1 MQKTLVLFIS
11 LVLVSRLGSIKKGL
25 FVYNFN
31 ESNLRPAPQ
40 LYFRLWWVLTWSSWS
55 KVTGEQLNEAI
66 IARHKIIL
74 ILNLKYSF
82 FQARPAGESQDFTE
96 DEMYEAAREAFNK
109 VSCVLLI
116 RSYLLPLLNRQ
127 DYIHCLT
134 KRIFHGPFLAFSLRR
149 QNLKLFRQ
157 ACAEQFFYYFGRIF
171 T

>member
-1 MQKTLVLFIS
+1 M
-11 LVLVSRLGSIKKGL
+11 
-25 FVYNFN
+25 
-31 ESNLRPAPQ
+31 
-40 LYFRLWWVLTWSSWS
+40 
-55 KVTGEQLNEAI
+55 TGEQLNEAI

-149 QNLKLFRQ
+149 QNLKLFSTSL
-157 ACAEQFFYYFGRIF
+157 C
-171 T
+171 